1 MAKKWPFYQFNST
14 ILTTDNAKLPKL
26 KNIEH
31 FKKHDIYAIYKYLC
45 TSVMT
50 KSTKELNCLILSFWT
65 KAILNELF
73 YPKVPIFNSYNLT
86 LLPPLKAKCD
96 QTHPCLKDQ
105 FETFHKGMF
114 TPKHHVETFLIK
126 SPILNTSL
134 KTARKPHHNR
144 IFKPFL

>member
-1 MAKKWPFYQFNST
+1 MAKKWPCYQFNST

-26 KNIEH
+26 KNAEY
-31 FKKHDIYAIYKYLC
+31 FKKHNVYAIYKYLC

-50 KSTKELNCLILSFWT
+50 KSTKEFNCLILTSWT

-73 YPKVPIFNSYNLT
+73 YPKAPIFNSYNLT

-96 QTHPCLKDQ
+96 QTHPCLKPQ

-114 TPKHHVETFLIK
+114 TPKHSIETFLTK

-134 KTARKPHHNR
+134 KTAPKPHHNSL
-144 IFKPFL
+144 FKPSS